1 MDASERKQ
9 RLEQPAVRDE
19 ELIGAGAKTHEE
31 LYDASVATL
40 GRMNPTEACIVA
52 NAALFV
58 LAREADEDMLPA
70 TKQWKEL
77 MVSIAW
83 AISTI
88 DPLVNGDIAEAV
100 PSQARLRLCEPG
112 ETLSAASGG
121 SPRAGS

>member
-9 RLEQPAVRDE
+9 RLKQPAARDE
-19 ELIGAGAKTHEE
+19 KLIGAEAKAHEG

-58 LAREADEDMLPA
+58 LAREADEDVIPA

-100 PSQARLRLCEPG
+100 STPARLRLIKPE
-112 ETLSAASGG
+112 ETLSTASNGNP
-121 SPRAGS
+121 SVSS

>member
-1 MDASERKQ
+1 MDASEREE
-9 RLEQPAVRDE
+9 RLKRPAVRDE
-19 ELIGAGAKTHEE
+19 KLIGVEAKAHEG
-31 LYDASVATL
+31 LHDASVANL
-40 GRMNPTEACIVA
+40 GRMNPTEICIVA

-58 LAREADEDMLPA
+58 LAREADEDLIPA

-100 PSQARLRLCEPG
+100 PTPARLRLCKPE
-112 ETLSAASGG
+112 ETLRTAASG
-121 SPRAGS
+121 SPSVS